1 MIIVRITI
9 IMIIATTKATN
20 AQAGKAQIHC
30 LKKFQISR
38 ERNIA
43 TPSTLYNLSDNAKKK
58 KKADKEKRL
67 KKNLRCLPKKIL
79 TYQGSVSK
87 KRKSILNCE
96 PGGTVTVHTQ

>member
-58 KKADKEKRL
+58 KKLTKKKRL

>member
-58 KKADKEKRL
+58 KKSWQRKKGL
-67 KKNLRCLPKKIL
+67 KKTWGVYQKKF
-79 TYQGSVSK
+79 
-87 KRKSILNCE
+87 
-96 PGGTVTVHTQ
+96 

>member
-1 MIIVRITI
+1 
-9 IMIIATTKATN
+9 MIIATTKATN

-58 KKADKEKRL
+58 KKKLTKKKRL
-67 KKNLRCLPKKIL
+67 KKKPKVFTKKNFNLPRFCFKEEKVNPEL
-79 TYQGSVSK
+79 
-87 KRKSILNCE
+87 
-96 PGGTVTVHTQ
+96 

>member
-58 KKADKEKRL
+58 KNLTKKKRL

>member
-1 MIIVRITI
+1 
-9 IMIIATTKATN
+9 MIIATTKATN

-87 KRKSILNCE
+87 KRKSILSCE

>member
-58 KKADKEKRL
+58 KKADKEKKAL
-67 KKNLRCLPKKIL
+67 KKPEVFTKKNFNLPRFCFKEEKVNPEL
-79 TYQGSVSK
+79 
-87 KRKSILNCE
+87 
-96 PGGTVTVHTQ
+96 

>member
-38 ERNIA
+38 GRNIA

-58 KKADKEKRL
+58 KKADKEK
-67 KKNLRCLPKKIL
+67 KA
-79 TYQGSVSK
+79 
-87 KRKSILNCE
+87 
-96 PGGTVTVHTQ
+96 

>member
-9 IMIIATTKATN
+9 IMIIATTRATN

-58 KKADKEKRL
+58 KKLTKKKRL

>member
-58 KKADKEKRL
+58 KKKADKEK
-67 KKNLRCLPKKIL
+67 KA
-79 TYQGSVSK
+79 
-87 KRKSILNCE
+87 
-96 PGGTVTVHTQ
+96 

>member
-30 LKKFQISR
+30 LKKFQES
-38 ERNIA
+38 A

-58 KKADKEKRL
+58 KKAGKEK
-67 KKNLRCLPKKIL
+67 KA
-79 TYQGSVSK
+79 
-87 KRKSILNCE
+87 
-96 PGGTVTVHTQ
+96 

>member
-1 MIIVRITI
+1 MH
-9 IMIIATTKATN
+9 K
-20 AQAGKAQIHC
+20 QAKHKSISS
-30 LKKFQISR
+30 KIFKFQESAILQPLRRSITSVIMQR
-38 ERNIA
+38 R
-43 TPSTLYNLSDNAKKK
+43 KKK
-58 KKADKEKRL
+58 LTKKKRL

>member
-87 KRKSILNCE
+87 KRKSILSCE

>member
-9 IMIIATTKATN
+9 IMIIATTRATN

-38 ERNIA
+38 ERKIA

-58 KKADKEKRL
+58 KKADKEK
-67 KKNLRCLPKKIL
+67 KA
-79 TYQGSVSK
+79 
-87 KRKSILNCE
+87 
-96 PGGTVTVHTQ
+96 

>member
-1 MIIVRITI
+1 
-9 IMIIATTKATN
+9 MIIATTKATN

>member
-1 MIIVRITI
+1 
-9 IMIIATTKATN
+9 MIIATTKATN

-58 KKADKEKRL
+58 KKKLTKKKRL
-67 KKNLRCLPKKIL
+67 KKNLRCLPKKFL
-79 TYQGSVSK
+79 THQGSVSK

>member
-1 MIIVRITI
+1 
-9 IMIIATTKATN
+9 MIIATTKATN

-58 KKADKEKRL
+58 KKADKEK
-67 KKNLRCLPKKIL
+67 KA
-79 TYQGSVSK
+79 
-87 KRKSILNCE
+87 
-96 PGGTVTVHTQ
+96 

>member
-9 IMIIATTKATN
+9 IMIVATTKATN

-43 TPSTLYNLSDNAKKK
+43 TPSTLYNLSVKAKKK
-58 KKADKEKRL
+58 KK
-67 KKNLRCLPKKIL
+67 
-79 TYQGSVSK
+79 K
-87 KRKSILNCE
+87 KRTKKKKL
-96 PGGTVTVHTQ
+96 